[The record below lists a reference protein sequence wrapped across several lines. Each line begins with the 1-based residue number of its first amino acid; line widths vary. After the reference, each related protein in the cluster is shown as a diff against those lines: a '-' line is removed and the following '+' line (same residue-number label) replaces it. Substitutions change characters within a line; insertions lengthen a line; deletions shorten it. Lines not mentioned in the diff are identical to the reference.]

1 MKTAYTQEQ
10 WTIDGTFK
18 AQVGQV
24 VADDVVAE
32 LRDGVP
38 PVTMGDGILQVG
50 EAVNH
55 SYTGEA
61 LYTTFERTPDGWRY
75 AGSCFE
81 GEVAHRTGWGKVEGD
96 VIALKFRGVDDFN
109 RPVFIEPTTR
119 RHFGDTHNL
128 LPWHADEHDALL
140 LYARTN
146 PRKSLT
152 YFGRNFNCEPMGT
165 PIPDH
170 YTIIIE
176 WQAGETI
183 IPALR

>member
-10 WTIDGTFK
+10 WTIDGTFE

-61 LYTTFERTPDGWRY
+61 LYTTFERTPPRRLAICWQ
-75 AGSCFE
+75 
-81 GEVAHRTGWGKVEGD
+81 
-96 VIALKFRGVDDFN
+96 LLRG
-109 RPVFIEPTTR
+109 R
-119 RHFGDTHNL
+119 G
-128 LPWHADEHDALL
+128 
-140 LYARTN
+140 
-146 PRKSLT
+146 
-152 YFGRNFNCEPMGT
+152 GT
-165 PIPDH
+165 P
-170 YTIIIE
+170 Y
-176 WQAGETI
+176 WLGQS
-183 IPALR
+183 